1 MGPPQHPPKQ
11 FLFVLWAGGGNV
23 PPQLAL
29 ARRLIERG
37 HRVSV
42 LAPHVLKPAIETAG
56 CAFLP
61 LRAAPDHNSASQSDD
76 PLKDWD
82 TRTPIEAAARVRD
95 NLIFGTAQAYYSDVT
110 AAIDAARPDVIAT
123 DYLLLGAYVAAERA
137 HLPLAAL
144 VHTVYPLP
152 APGMPPYGMGFQ
164 PAKGVLGRAR
174 DALFAQIFQRFYNAR
189 LEDLN
194 RVRAHAGLA
203 PLTSAFQQFYGAS
216 RLLVLTSPAF
226 DFPATSLPANVRYV
240 GPQIDD
246 PAWGQAWTMPITLDE
261 RRPLVLV
268 SLSTTYQRQEDVLR
282 RVIAALADLP
292 VQGLVTL
299 GPALNQ
305 QDFALP
311 PNVIAETYIP
321 HTLVCPRADVVVT
334 HGGLGT
340 ITAALAYGKPLVC
353 IPMGRDQGDNAARVT
368 YRGAGVICSR
378 KASAE
383 QLRQAIRRTLE
394 EPSFRQSA
402 QRLAADIARDGGPTV
417 AIEEM
422 ERLAAGAVHAPGQAP
437 ASSR

>member
-1 MGPPQHPPKQ
+1 MRSSQRPPKHV
-11 FLFVLWAGGGNV
+11 LFVLWAGGGNI

-29 ARRLIERG
+29 ARRLVERG

-42 LAPHVLKPAIETAG
+42 LAPHAVQPNIEAAG
-56 CAFLP
+56 CVFLP
-61 LRAAPDHNSASQSDD
+61 LRSVPEHDSLSPSGD
-76 PLKDWD
+76 PLRDWEA
-82 TRTPIEAAARVRD
+82 RTSVEAAARVRD
-95 NLIFGTAQAYYSDVT
+95 KLIFGTAQAYYTDVSV
-110 AAIDAARPDVIAT
+110 AIDAVRPDVIAT

-137 HLPLAAL
+137 RLPLAAL

-152 APGMPPYGMGFQ
+152 APGLPPYGMGFQ

-174 DALFAQIFQRFYNAR
+174 DALFAQIFQRFYNTR

-194 RVRAHAGLA
+194 QVRAHAGLT
-203 PLTSAFQQFYGAS
+203 PLTTAFQQFYGAD
-216 RLLVLTSPAF
+216 RLLVLTSQAF

-240 GPQIDD
+240 GPQLDD
-246 PAWGQAWTMPITLDE
+246 PSWVQPWTAPTLLDE
-261 RRPLVLV
+261 HRPLVLV

-299 GPALNQ
+299 GPALNK

-321 HTLVCPRADVVVT
+321 HVLVCPRVDVVVT

-340 ITAALAYGKPLVC
+340 ITTALAYGKPLVC

-368 YRGAGVICSR
+368 YRGTGVICSS
-378 KASAE
+378 KTSAA
-383 QLRQAIRRTLE
+383 QLQRAIRRTLD
-394 EPSFRQSA
+394 EPGFRERA
-402 QRLAADIARDGGPTV
+402 QRLAADIARESDPAV
-417 AIEEM
+417 AVGEM
-422 ERLAAGAVHAPGQAP
+422 ERLANSAHPAPGQV
-437 ASSR
+437 ASSL